1 MKLGVNYTIQH
12 SGQFLYK
19 MSNEKD
25 GKNYEISKIQLTNQ
39 LKMLDESSSIIEE
52 NTDLAISSNN

>member
-19 MSNEKD
+19 LSNEKD
-25 GKNYEISKIQLTNQ
+25 GKNYEITKIQLSEK
-39 LKMLDESSSIIEE
+39 LKMLEEKTTLLEDE
-52 NTDLAISSNN
+52 L